1 MGSSITGL
9 ALCSEST
16 VSRTVSPKR
25 SATGDI
31 GSVAETEQPAVVGE
45 PVPVA
50 PVLQP
55 VAAAWQEG
63 DTCGGVGDPEAAG
76 SEKAVEGEQPVKER
90 VECGGGARRAV
101 TVGVDVIATG
111 DARHRCPDL
120 IRRKL
125 AAERQE
131 VERLDLGD
139 EVEAVRYVYL
149 QDGLHHDH
157 PAKCFASPAGIE
169 PTSRKTQ

>member
-1 MGSSITGL
+1 
-9 ALCSEST
+9 
-16 VSRTVSPKR
+16 
-25 SATGDI
+25 
-31 GSVAETEQPAVVGE
+31 GE

-55 VAAAWQEG
+55 IAAAGQEG

-101 TVGVDVIATG
+101 AVGVDVIATG

-120 IRRKL
+120 IRRKPT
-125 AAERQE
+125 AERQE
-131 VERLDLGD
+131 VERLDLGGGP

-157 PAKCFASPAGIE
+157 PAKCSASPAGTA
-169 PTSRKTQ
+169 PTSRKTRSTAGRRGGWCARPTEPGNVFVIFFQTPIYE